1 MPGISGLDAY
11 ISKWSCY
18 YGELEV
24 TGTVE
29 QVVDQLE
36 LWFKEGAADGFNV
49 IPPTFPEDLNLIV
62 DEVIPELQRRGLF
75 RTDYTGSTFRE
86 HLGLARPVHPNK
98 VKVTT

>member
-1 MPGISGLDAY
+1 MPAISGLDAY

-86 HLGLARPVHPNK
+86 HLGLAKPVHPNK